1 LTTLQGGAIP
11 ALMVNTGKTSMVQPK
26 RIFQQ
31 HNSLVV
37 TLPIAI
43 REKLDLKAGDYLLF
57 GWSER
62 SEKVNIQKFKVKR

>member
-1 LTTLQGGAIP
+1 
-11 ALMVNTGKTSMVQPK
+11 MVNTGKTRMVQPK

-57 GWSER
+57 RWSER